1 MWEKLC
7 QINGI
12 SFQLEIAPWKEGQ
25 CYSLWAPW
33 GSPDPDT
40 KQDLN
45 QCLLFPPDPHSLL
58 SIKWEA
64 WSWRPP
70 SLVPDPE
77 VNICQAHHKTWSRPP
92 LSPPLYPCRDGTAG
106 HLPFSFLASQRFGS
120 NLAALQDTAAPARS
134 SLLPPFLANWD
145 GFKLLPLPV
154 MISQQHW
161 VRKSWLKPNLSCYYQ
176 GKDHLMCKSLC
187 RGPLV
192 MYISGSPKLNFFCQ
206 KLNLYGPHLL
216 LLFFSH

>member
-1 MWEKLC
+1 MESPSSWKLLPGRRDSVIPC
-7 QINGI
+7 G
-12 SFQLEIAPWKEGQ
+12 LPR
-25 CYSLWAPW
+25 

-45 QCLLFPPDPHSLL
+45 QCLLFPPAPHSLL

-92 LSPPLYPCRDGTAG
+92 LSPPLYPCRDGAAG
-106 HLPFSFLASQRFGS
+106 HLPFSFLASQRLGS

-145 GFKLLPLPV
+145 GFKLLPHLFLLW
-154 MISQQHW
+154 S
-161 VRKSWLKPNLSCYYQ
+161 PNSTEW
-176 GKDHLMCKSLC
+176 GKLTKT
-187 RGPLV
+187 
-192 MYISGSPKLNFFCQ
+192 
-206 KLNLYGPHLL
+206 
-216 LLFFSH
+216 